1 MTVFIGFLAIFGTFS
16 QNHDTYDIVAN
27 SFEQGTIRIA
37 LEFFDVRKSE
47 FHSSTS
53 SKSSKSI

>member
-1 MTVFIGFLAIFGTFS
+1 MKDIRKDALLVVVVAPTV
-16 QNHDTYDIVAN
+16 YDIVAN

-37 LEFFDVRKSE
+37 LKFFDVRKSE

>member
-1 MTVFIGFLAIFGTFS
+1 MKDIRKDALLVIVVAPTV
-16 QNHDTYDIVAN
+16 YDIVADAL
-27 SFEQGTIRIA
+27 EQGTVRIA
-37 LEFFDVRKSE
+37 LKFFDICKSE